1 MALAGQG
8 YEHFQLVNHP
18 GINPN
23 SALARKRWQT
33 YLVGMKL
40 RIPFLNTTPLVN
52 VIRLQGSIGTGSRSL
67 SDASMAPLIERAFA
81 KGKPA
86 AVALV
91 INSPGG
97 SPVQSSLIAARIRR
111 LADEKNVRVHAF
123 VEDMAASGGYWLA
136 CAGDD
141 IWVDPSSLV
150 GSIGVI
156 FASFGFPELMARQGI
171 ERRVV
176 TAGRSK
182 SFADPFLPQKPED
195 IDRLK
200 AIQTPIHEAF
210 IAHVK
215 SRRGARLSDGDLF
228 NADIWVGQ
236 QAVDVGLADGTGHL
250 VPKLKQLYGDK
261 VRMAVHGQRRSL
273 LSRFGLNLAEETLAT
288 IEERAAWA
296 QHGL

>member
-1 MALAGQG
+1 M
-8 YEHFQLVNHP
+8 N
-18 GINPN
+18 
-23 SALARKRWQT
+23 
-33 YLVGMKL
+33 L
-40 RIPFLNTTPLVN
+40 RIPFLNTPPLVN

-67 SDASMAPLIERAFA
+67 SDAALAPLIERAFA
-81 KGKPA
+81 KGKPV
-86 AVALV
+86 AVALQ

-111 LADEKNVRVHAF
+111 LSEEKNIPVHAF

-136 CAGDD
+136 CAADQ

-176 TAGRSK
+176 TAGKSK

-195 IDRLK
+195 IDRLR
-200 AIQTPIHEAF
+200 AIQTPIHAAF
-210 IAHVK
+210 IDHVK
-215 SRRGARLSDGDLF
+215 SRRGARLADADLF

-236 QAVDVGLADGTGHL
+236 GAADLGLVDGLAHL
-250 VPKLKQLYGDK
+250 VPKMKALHGDK
-261 VRMAVHGQRRSL
+261 VRLVPLGQRRSL
-273 LSRFGLNLAEETLAT
+273 LSRFGLAIAEDTLSAV
-288 IEERAAWA
+288 EDRALMARY
-296 QHGL
+296 GL

>member
-1 MALAGQG
+1 
-8 YEHFQLVNHP
+8 
-18 GINPN
+18 
-23 SALARKRWQT
+23 
-33 YLVGMKL
+33 MKL
-40 RIPFLNTTPLVN
+40 RIPFLPQTPLVN

-67 SDASMAPLIERAFA
+67 SDAALAPLIERAFA
-81 KGKPA
+81 KGKPV
-86 AVALV
+86 AVALQV
-91 INSPGG
+91 NSPGG
-97 SPVQSSLIAARIRR
+97 SAVQSSLIAARIRR
-111 LADEKNVRVHAF
+111 LSDEKKVPVHAF

-136 CAGDD
+136 CAADQ

-156 FASFGFPELMARQGI
+156 FASFGFPDLMARQGI

-195 IDRLK
+195 VERLRTL
-200 AIQTPIHEAF
+200 QTPIHAAF

-215 SRRGARLSDGDLF
+215 ARRGARLADADIF
-228 NADIWVGQ
+228 NADIWAGQ
-236 QAVDVGLADGTGHL
+236 QAVDLGLADGIGHL

-261 VRMAVHGQRRSL
+261 VQLVTHGQKRGL

-288 IEERAAWA
+288 IEERALWA
-296 QHGL
+296 QYGL

>member
-1 MALAGQG
+1 MRF
-8 YEHFQLVNHP
+8 H
-18 GINPN
+18 
-23 SALARKRWQT
+23 
-33 YLVGMKL
+33 
-40 RIPFLNTTPLVN
+40 IPFLNMTPLVN
-52 VIRLQGSIGTGSRSL
+52 VVRLQGAIGTGARSL
-67 SDASMAPLIERAFA
+67 SDAAMAPLIERAFA
-81 KGKPA
+81 KGKPV
-86 AVALV
+86 AVALQ

-111 LADEKNVRVHAF
+111 LSDEKNIPVHAF

-136 CAGDD
+136 CAGDQ

-156 FASFGFPELMARQGI
+156 FASFGFPDLMARQGI

-195 IDRLK
+195 IDRLR

-210 IAHVK
+210 VAHVK
-215 SRRGARLSDGDLF
+215 ARRGSRLKDADLF

-236 QAVDVGLADGTGHL
+236 QAVDLGLADGVDHL

-261 VRMAVHGQRRSL
+261 VRLAVHGQKRSL

-288 IEERAAWA
+288 IEERALWA
-296 QHGL
+296 HHGL